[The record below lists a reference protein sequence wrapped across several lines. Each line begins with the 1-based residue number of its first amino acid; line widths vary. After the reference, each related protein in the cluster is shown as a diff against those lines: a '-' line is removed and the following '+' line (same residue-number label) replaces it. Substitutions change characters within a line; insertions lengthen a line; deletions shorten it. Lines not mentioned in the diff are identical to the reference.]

1 MTEAEKLV
9 GVELTNKS
17 IELEGENLVGK
28 VGAQHVGKIGYLK
41 INVEGG
47 IQFKPLAYQ
56 AIDFVEQKI
65 PGDQTAFAAIAKAAI
80 DKIKIKF

>member
-1 MTEAEKLV
+1 MSEEQKLV

-17 IELEGENLVGK
+17 VELEGENLVGK
-28 VGAQHVGKIGYLK
+28 VGAQHIGKIGYLK
-41 INVEGG
+41 VNIEGG

-56 AIDFVEQKI
+56 AIDFIEKKI
-65 PGDQTAFAAIAKAAI
+65 PGDQTAFAAIAKSAI